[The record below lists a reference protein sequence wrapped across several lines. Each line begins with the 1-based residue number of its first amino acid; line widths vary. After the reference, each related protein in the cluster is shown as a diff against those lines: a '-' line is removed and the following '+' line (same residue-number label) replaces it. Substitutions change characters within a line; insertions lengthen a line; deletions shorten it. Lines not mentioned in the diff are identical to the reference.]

1 MTRTG
6 ATGILPTATLPCSVV
21 TPPAPDS
28 ASASASA
35 SETIVLGYD

>member
-6 ATGILPTATLPCSVV
+6 ATAVLPTATLPCSVV
-21 TPPAPDS
+21 PSPAPD
-28 ASASASA
+28 SASA

>member
-6 ATGILPTATLPCSVV
+6 ATAVLPTATLPCSVV
-21 TPPAPDS
+21 PSPAPD
-28 ASASASA
+28 SASASA